1 MHIFKTRLKC
11 LLRMKTLLFWTLLFP
26 IAMSTFFNLAF
37 SQIMSGEAM
46 KTIDVA
52 IIDYD
57 NNDNKVEID
66 QFVEM
71 AKTVEFS
78 TDNKMFNVTIAN
90 RDEALKLLEDDKVA
104 GIVEIKSVKE
114 IELTLSKGGLG
125 QTIIKSFLDEYVQK
139 SAALESIVIASHG
152 TADPNEIIKQL
163 VISKQYLEDKKTGT
177 SEPNTILNYFYSLI
191 GMALIYGGF
200 WGTEAIIRLQPNLSG
215 QGLRVAIS
223 PTKRFK
229 LLIIHLGAAFIIH
242 FIEIFIF
249 LLYMIYVLGVEIK
262 NDFPLLLLTCG
273 LGSFTGISFGAFIA
287 IMFKKVK
294 EGTKVAITSIT
305 GLLGGFLS
313 GMMNQSV
320 KYFVQTK
327 APILGYI
334 NPVNVITDALYSL
347 YYYPTLDRYLLNI
360 GILVVMSL
368 VFVIGTFIC
377 FRRDSYESI

>member
-1 MHIFKTRLKC
+1 
-11 LLRMKTLLFWTLLFP
+11 MKTLLFWTLLFP

-52 IIDYD
+52 IINSDILTD
-57 NNDNKVEID
+57 D
-66 QFVEM
+66 FLEM
-71 AKTVEFS
+71 AKSLEFS
-78 TDNKMFNVTIAN
+78 KDNKMFNITLTN
-90 RDEALKLLEDDKVA
+90 QDEALKLLNDDKVA
-104 GIVEIKSVKE
+104 GVIEIKSAQE
-114 IELTLSKGGLG
+114 IELTLSKGGIG
-125 QTIIKSFLDEYVQK
+125 QTIIKSFLDEYLQK
-139 SAALESIVIASHG
+139 SEAVVSIVG
-152 TADPNEIIKQL
+152 LNGNADVNEIIKQL
-163 VISKQYLEDKKTGT
+163 LISKEYLEDKKTGT
-177 SEPNTILNYFYSLI
+177 SAPNTVLNYFYSLI

-200 WGTEAIIRLQPNLSG
+200 WGNEAIIRLQPNLSG

-249 LLYMIYVLGVEIK
+249 LLYMIFVLGVEIK

-273 LGSFTGISFGAFIA
+273 LGSFTGISFGAFIS
-287 IMFKKVK
+287 IVFKNVK
-294 EGTKVAITSIT
+294 EGTKIAITSLT
-305 GLLGGFLS
+305 GIVGGFLA
-313 GMMNQSV
+313 GMMNEKV
-320 KYFVQTK
+320 KYLVQTK
-327 APILGYI
+327 APIVGYI
-334 NPVNVITDALYSL
+334 NPVNVISDALYSL